1 MSALVFAIPSKGRLQ
16 EQALAFL
23 GDAGL
28 NISQS
33 RGNRDYAAKLS
44 GVDNVTVALLSAA
57 ERHDR
62 HPEHGDC
69 GEHRKTELCERFLNL
84 FRYTADIIRYAR
96 RELDL

>member
-23 GDAGL
+23 ADAGL

-33 RGNRDYAAKLS
+33 RGTRDYAAKLS

-57 ERHDR
+57 EI
-62 HPEHGDC
+62 
-69 GEHRKTELCERFLNL
+69 
-84 FRYTADIIRYAR
+84 ADG
-96 RELDL
+96 